1 MSLVVFDIGATLV
14 TGPSRGPASRIA
26 ERLGLDA
33 EAKRALSDALMTQPL
48 EAPRDV
54 ASLLG
59 DGAVPAVTEVW
70 AAQEHEASPLP
81 GAVEAF
87 AAVAASGARIGL
99 ISNIWAPYLRSVR
112 RHYGALFDEHVA
124 PELQLFSYREGSAKP
139 SRALFDRVVARAG
152 VAPAEAVMVGDSY
165 GEDVAPALAAG
176 MRAVWVLHRPD
187 READQLV
194 RVLDGVAPRP
204 SRTVRRI
211 GDVTPGLFSSVLEET
226 VVA

>member
-26 ERLGLDA
+26 ERLGLDTD
-33 EAKRALSDALMTQPL
+33 AKRALSEALMTQPF

-59 DGAVPAVTEVW
+59 GGSEAAVGAIWT
-70 AAQEHEASPLP
+70 AQEHEADPVP

-99 ISNIWAPYLRSVR
+99 VSNIWAPYLRSVR

-139 SRALFDRVVARAG
+139 ARTLFDRMVSRAG
-152 VAPAEAVMVGDSY
+152 VAPSEAVMVGDSY
-165 GEDVAPALAAG
+165 GEDIAPALAAG

-187 READQLV
+187 READHLV
-194 RVLDGVAPRP
+194 RVLDGVARRP
-204 SRTVRRI
+204 PRTVRGI
-211 GDVTPGLFSSVLEET
+211 AEVTPRLLADVVGEA